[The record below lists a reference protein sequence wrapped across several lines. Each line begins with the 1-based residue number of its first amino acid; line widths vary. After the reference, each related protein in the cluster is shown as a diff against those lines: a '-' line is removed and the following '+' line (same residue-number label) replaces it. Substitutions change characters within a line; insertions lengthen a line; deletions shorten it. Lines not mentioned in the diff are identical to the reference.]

1 MSLLWPSRGPQQ
13 ARSSLRQAIMELR
26 RLGEPT
32 HSLIDADRDHVW
44 LRTEAVDIMS
54 NGHPCDPFVLVQEL
68 EHITPQFD
76 RWLSELRSPKRQSET
91 TLPRG
96 TPLRPLLVASLLLGM
111 GTVLLPQQKSK
122 EAAHGAPT
130 PLMQSAAAQVQ
141 AGDYAGSCRTYVKA
155 ARSAPT
161 SKVAVGHAASCVQ
174 RASPDRIDEVSLA
187 RLASADPDGAI
198 EVRARLAYERGDLSH
213 VLALGIANPRLVRT
227 SAYMSHLFSMSY
239 HDLGEKKLGSTLEG
253 LSPATRQLALG
264 TVPPTPELLRQAREA
279 VGTGEERTYFGLASL
294 ALARDQ
300 RWEDLFA
307 LYDER
312 LGPYGELARNRLSV
326 TDTMWMGAYA
336 TLALRKIGRN
346 EDSAR
351 VLAKVEEACM
361 KLAANGRFL
370 PAVIWMTMAQHHA
383 VNGKPSQALEEMRR
397 ALAYGWIGQD
407 SFYQDLAQDPLLGPF
422 RGDPAFED
430 MRSQLRDKLAR
441 ERAQARA
448 ADLI

>member
-1 MSLLWPSRGPQQ
+1 
-13 ARSSLRQAIMELR
+13 
-26 RLGEPT
+26 
-32 HSLIDADRDHVW
+32 
-44 LRTEAVDIMS
+44 
-54 NGHPCDPFVLVQEL
+54 
-68 EHITPQFD
+68 
-76 RWLSELRSPKRQSET
+76 
-91 TLPRG
+91 
-96 TPLRPLLVASLLLGM
+96 
-111 GTVLLPQQKSK
+111 
-122 EAAHGAPT
+122 
-130 PLMQSAAAQVQ
+130 
-141 AGDYAGSCRTYVKA
+141 
-155 ARSAPT
+155 
-161 SKVAVGHAASCVQ
+161 
-174 RASPDRIDEVSLA
+174 
-187 RLASADPDGAI
+187 
-198 EVRARLAYERGDLSH
+198 
-213 VLALGIANPRLVRT
+213 
-227 SAYMSHLFSMSY
+227 MSY

-264 TVPPTPELLRQAREA
+264 SVPPTPELLRQAREA

-370 PAVIWMTMAQHHA
+370 PADIWMTMAQHHA

-407 SFYQDLAQDPLLGPF
+407 SFYQDLAQDPLLGPL